1 VLRAGGAAVA
11 VTGSNPES
19 TKDDVVAALA
29 AEGLHVYARHGAD
42 PDEMRRYMG
51 LALEIAPHAVIDDGG
66 DLVELLHESHR
77 AHAGEVLGAC
87 EETTSGVLRARARAL
102 NAVAAIDR
110 RHYALKANPHPAIL
124 RALEAEGIGFECVS
138 AGELQHLFATLPAL
152 DPVRVLFTPSF
163 APRVEYEDAFARG
176 ATVTIDSVEALQ
188 RWPELFRGRALW
200 LRLDLGRGEGHHAKV
215 RTGGSEAKFGLPV
228 GRLDAFVTLARNLG
242 VRITGLHAH
251 LGSGVELPA
260 HWRDVYAELAATA
273 ERIGTIGTI
282 DIGGG
287 LPVPYL
293 PDAAPFDIDAWARGL
308 AEVKALYPQFA
319 LAVEPGRWLAA
330 ECGVLLL
337 HATQVV
343 EKDGVR
349 RVGCDA
355 GMNALLRPALYDA
368 YHDIANLSRPA
379 GDPVRDGGLVAFD
392 VVGPICESGDVL
404 GRQRLLPAD
413 TAEGDVLLVADAGA
427 YGMAMAN
434 TYNLR
439 ALPAEEVIE

>member
-1 VLRAGGAAVA
+1 
-11 VTGSNPES
+11 
-19 TKDDVVAALA
+19 
-29 AEGLHVYARHGAD
+29 
-42 PDEMRRYMG
+42 
-51 LALEIAPHAVIDDGG
+51 
-66 DLVELLHESHR
+66 
-77 AHAGEVLGAC
+77 
-87 EETTSGVLRARARAL
+87 
-102 NAVAAIDR
+102 
-110 RHYALKANPHPAIL
+110 
-124 RALEAEGIGFECVS
+124 
-138 AGELQHLFATLPAL
+138 
-152 DPVRVLFTPSF
+152 
-163 APRVEYEDAFARG
+163 
-176 ATVTIDSVEALQ
+176 
-188 RWPELFRGRALW
+188 LW

-228 GRLDAFVTLARNLG
+228 VRLDAFVALARSLD

-251 LGSGVELPA
+251 LGSGIELPA
-260 HWRDVYAELAATA
+260 HWREVYAELAATA
-273 ERIGTIGTI
+273 ERIGSVGTI

-319 LAVEPGRWLAA
+319 LAVEPGRYLVA

-379 GDPVRDGGLVAFD
+379 GDGVLAFD

-404 GRQRLLPAD
+404 GRQRQLPAD